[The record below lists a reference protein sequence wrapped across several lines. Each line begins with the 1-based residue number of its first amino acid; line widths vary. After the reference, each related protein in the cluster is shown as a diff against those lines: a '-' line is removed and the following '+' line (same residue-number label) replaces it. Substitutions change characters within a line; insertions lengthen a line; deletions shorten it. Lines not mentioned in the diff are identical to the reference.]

1 MSHYKSNVRDIEFNL
16 FEVLGREAILGT
28 EPYADLD
35 RETVSAILAEA
46 DHLARTKLAESFN
59 DGDLPVFD
67 PKTHSVTVP
76 ESLKRSFRALMDSGA
91 WQLELPAELGGQ
103 LTPPSVQ
110 WAVSELNIGAN
121 PSTALYSAGPKF
133 AYLIWAVGNER
144 DRRIAEIMIER
155 QWGATMVLTEP
166 DAGSDVGAGRTRAV
180 PQPDGTWHIE
190 GVKRF
195 ITAAEHDLTENIIH
209 LVLARPHGVEGVGG
223 PGTKGLSLFLVP
235 KFHFDL
241 ETGELTGERNGVFAS
256 NLEKKMGIKGSTTCE
271 LTFGDADVPAKGW
284 LLGEVHDGIA
294 QMFNVIEHAR
304 MLVGT
309 KAIATLSTGYLN
321 ALEYAKTRVQ
331 GPDLVRAAD
340 KTAPRVTITHHPD
353 VRRSLIT
360 QKSFTEG
367 LRALLLFAATV
378 QDRNAIARA
387 RGTVDDAA
395 QRLNNLLLPIVK
407 GYGSERSWVL
417 LGTESLQTFGGSGFL
432 TDYPIEQYVRD
443 AKIDTLYEGTTAIQ
457 GQDLFFRKIV
467 KDQGRALGDLSAQIS
482 HWITAEGGNGQLKD
496 ERSLLQ
502 QALDDVGAIVT
513 TMINDLLASGPGIP
527 TAASVGNRAPAV
539 VSQAGAGAPASASGA
554 SNGTQ
559 REPLSS
565 TSVDEVGGSK
575 ARDAQAAQETGD
587 PRNVYKVGLNTTRL
601 LMALGDV
608 ICAWLLLRGAEVA
621 LERLNSELPAEEKS
635 FYEGKVASGRWF
647 ARTVLPKLAAE
658 RAIAEATDLAVMDLP
673 EAAF

>member
-16 FEVLGREAILGT
+16 FEVLGREEILGIA
-28 EPYADLD
+28 PYADLD

-46 DHLARTKLAESFN
+46 DRLAKTKLAESFADG

-67 PKTHSVTVP
+67 PRTHTVTVP
-76 ESLKRSFRALMDSGA
+76 QDVKKSFRALMDSGA
-91 WQLELPAELGGQ
+91 WQLELPMELGGHV
-103 LTPPSVQ
+103 TPPSVQ
-110 WAVSELNIGAN
+110 WAVHELNIGAN
-121 PSTALYSAGPKF
+121 PSVLLYSAGPKF
-133 AYLIWAVGNER
+133 AYALWTTGHER
-144 DRRIAEIMIER
+144 DQRIAKIMIER

-166 DAGSDVGAGRTRAV
+166 DAGSDVGAGRTKAI
-180 PQPDGTWHIE
+180 PQNDGSWQIE

-195 ITAAEHDLTENIIH
+195 ITSGEHDLTENIIH

-223 PGTKGLSLFLVP
+223 PGTKGLSLYIVP

-241 ETGELTGERNGVFAS
+241 ETGELSGERNGVFAT
-256 NLEKKMGIKGSTTCE
+256 NLEKKMGIKGSATCE
-271 LTFGDADVPAKGW
+271 LTFGGTELPAIGW

-294 QMFNVIEHAR
+294 QMFHMIEHAR
-304 MLVGT
+304 MLVGA

-321 ALEYAKTRVQ
+321 ALEYAKVRVQ
-331 GPDLVRAAD
+331 GADLTRAANR
-340 KTAPRVTITHHPD
+340 TAPRVTIAHHPD
-353 VRRSLIT
+353 VRRSLMT
-360 QKSFTEG
+360 QKSFAEG
-367 LRALLLFAATV
+367 LRALLLYAATI

-387 RGTVDDAA
+387 NGTSDHSAE
-395 QRLNNLLLPIVK
+395 RLNDLLLPIVK

-457 GQDLFFRKIV
+457 GQDLFLRKIV
-467 KDQGRALGDLSAQIS
+467 KDQGRALADLSAQITQ
-482 HWITAEGGNGQLKD
+482 WLGAESGNGQLKE
-496 ERSLLQ
+496 ERALLQ
-502 QALDDVGAIVT
+502 QALDDVGAIVAI
-513 TMINDLLASGPGIP
+513 MINDLGRSMPGV
-527 TAASVGNRAPAV
+527 AN
-539 VSQAGAGAPASASGA
+539 
-554 SNGTQ
+554 SN
-559 REPLSS
+559 
-565 TSVDEVGGSK
+565 
-575 ARDAQAAQETGD
+575 

-621 LERLNSELPAEEKS
+621 LDRLNADLTPAEKS
-635 FYEGKVASGRWF
+635 FYEGKVGSGRWF

-658 RAIAEATDLAVMDLP
+658 LAIAEGVDLAIMDLD

>member
-16 FEVLGREAILGT
+16 FEVLGREEILGIA
-28 EPYADLD
+28 PYADLD

-46 DHLARTKLAESFN
+46 DRLAKTKLAESFADG

-67 PKTHSVTVP
+67 PRTHTVTVP
-76 ESLKRSFRALMDSGA
+76 QDVKKSFRALMDSGA
-91 WQLELPAELGGQ
+91 WQLELPMELGGHV
-103 LTPPSVQ
+103 TPPSVQ
-110 WAVSELNIGAN
+110 WAVHELNIGAN
-121 PSTALYSAGPKF
+121 PSVLLYSAGPKF
-133 AYLIWAVGNER
+133 AYALWTTGHER
-144 DRRIAEIMIER
+144 DQRIAKIMIER

-166 DAGSDVGAGRTRAV
+166 DAGSDVGAGRTKAI
-180 PQPDGTWHIE
+180 PQNDGSWQIE

-195 ITAAEHDLTENIIH
+195 ITSGEHDLTENIIH

-223 PGTKGLSLFLVP
+223 PGTKGLSLYIVP

-241 ETGELTGERNGVFAS
+241 ETGELSGERNGVFAT
-256 NLEKKMGIKGSTTCE
+256 NLEKKMGIKGSATCE
-271 LTFGDADVPAKGW
+271 LTFGGTELPAIGW

-294 QMFNVIEHAR
+294 QMFHMIEHAR
-304 MLVGT
+304 MLVGA

-321 ALEYAKTRVQ
+321 ALEYAKVRVQ
-331 GPDLVRAAD
+331 GADLTRAANR
-340 KTAPRVTITHHPD
+340 TAPRVTIAHHPD
-353 VRRSLIT
+353 VRRSLMT
-360 QKSFTEG
+360 QKSFAEG
-367 LRALLLFAATV
+367 LRALLLYAATI

-387 RGTVDDAA
+387 NGTSDHSAE
-395 QRLNNLLLPIVK
+395 RLNDLLLPIVK

-457 GQDLFFRKIV
+457 GQDLFLRKIV
-467 KDQGRALGDLSAQIS
+467 KDQGRALADLSAQITQ
-482 HWITAEGGNGQLKD
+482 WLGAESGNGQLKE
-496 ERSLLQ
+496 ERALLQ
-502 QALDDVGAIVT
+502 QALDDVGAIVAI
-513 TMINDLLASGPGIP
+513 MINDLGMSMPG
-527 TAASVGNRAPAV
+527 AAN
-539 VSQAGAGAPASASGA
+539 
-554 SNGTQ
+554 SN
-559 REPLSS
+559 
-565 TSVDEVGGSK
+565 
-575 ARDAQAAQETGD
+575 

-621 LERLNSELPAEEKS
+621 LDRLNADLTPAEKS
-635 FYEGKVASGRWF
+635 FYEGKVGSGRWF

-658 RAIAEATDLAVMDLP
+658 LAIAEGVDLAIMDLD

>member
-16 FEVLGREAILGT
+16 FEVLGCEEILGT
-28 EPYADLD
+28 GPYADLD
-35 RETVSAILAEA
+35 RETVSAILAEV
-46 DHLARTKLAESFN
+46 DHIAKTKLAESFSDS
-59 DGDLPVFD
+59 DGNLPVYD

-76 ESLKRSFRALMDSGA
+76 EDLKKSFRALMNSGA
-91 WQLELPAELGGQ
+91 WQLELPEELGGQ
-103 LTPPSVQ
+103 PTPPSVQ
-110 WAVSELNIGAN
+110 WAVHELNIGAN
-121 PSTALYSAGPKF
+121 PSAMLYSAGPKF
-133 AYLIWAVGNER
+133 AYALWATGNER
-144 DRRIAEIMIER
+144 DQHIAKIMIER

-166 DAGSDVGAGRTRAV
+166 DAGSDVGAGRTRAI
-180 PQPDGTWHIE
+180 PQSDGTWHIE

-195 ITAAEHDLTENIIH
+195 ITSGEHDLTENIIH
-209 LVLARPHGVEGVGG
+209 LVLARPRGVEGVGG
-223 PGTKGLSLFLVP
+223 PGTKGLSLFVVP

-241 ETGELTGERNGVFAS
+241 KTGELSGERNGVFAT
-256 NLEKKMGIKGSTTCE
+256 NLEKKMGIKASSTCE
-271 LTFGDADVPAKGW
+271 LTFGGTEVPAKGW

-294 QMFNVIEHAR
+294 QMFRMIEHAR

-331 GPDLVRAAD
+331 GADLTQATDR
-340 KTAPRVTITHHPD
+340 TAPRVTITHHPD
-353 VRRSLIT
+353 VRRSLMT

-367 LRALLLFAATV
+367 LRALLLYAATI

-387 RGTVDDAA
+387 NGTTDEAA
-395 QRLNNLLLPIVK
+395 ERLNDLLLPIVK

-432 TDYPIEQYVRD
+432 TDFPIEQYVRD

-467 KDQGRALGDLSAQIS
+467 KDQGSALSDLSVQIIQ
-482 HWITAEGGNGQLKD
+482 WIAAESGNGQLKE
-496 ERSLLQ
+496 ERALLQ
-502 QALDDVGAIVT
+502 QGLDDVAAIVA
-513 TMINDLLASGPGIP
+513 TMINDLGTTVPGVP
-527 TAASVGNRAPAV
+527 H
-539 VSQAGAGAPASASGA
+539 
-554 SNGTQ
+554 SN
-559 REPLSS
+559 
-565 TSVDEVGGSK
+565 
-575 ARDAQAAQETGD
+575 

-601 LMALGDV
+601 LMALGDL

-621 LERLNSELPAEEKS
+621 LERLNAQLSPDEKA

-658 RAIAEATDLAVMDLP
+658 RAIAEATDLAVMDMD

>member
-16 FEVLGREAILGT
+16 FEVLGCEEILGT
-28 EPYADLD
+28 GPYADLD
-35 RETVSAILAEA
+35 RETVSAILAEV
-46 DHLARTKLAESFN
+46 DHIAKTKLAESFSDS
-59 DGDLPVFD
+59 DGNLPVYD

-76 ESLKRSFRALMDSGA
+76 EDLKKSFRALMNSGA
-91 WQLELPAELGGQ
+91 WQLELPEELGGQ
-103 LTPPSVQ
+103 PTPPSVQ
-110 WAVSELNIGAN
+110 WAVHELNIGAN
-121 PSTALYSAGPKF
+121 PSAMLYSAGPKF
-133 AYLIWAVGNER
+133 AYALWATGNER
-144 DRRIAEIMIER
+144 DQHIAKIMIER

-166 DAGSDVGAGRTRAV
+166 DAGSDVGAGRTRAI
-180 PQPDGTWHIE
+180 PQSDGTWHIE

-195 ITAAEHDLTENIIH
+195 ITSGEHDLTENIIH
-209 LVLARPHGVEGVGG
+209 LVLARPQGVGAVGG
-223 PGTKGLSLFLVP
+223 PGTKGLSLFVVP

-241 ETGELTGERNGVFAS
+241 ETGQLSGERNGVFAT
-256 NLEKKMGIKGSTTCE
+256 NLEKKMGIKGSSTCE
-271 LTFGDADVPAKGW
+271 LTFGGTEVPAKGW

-294 QMFNVIEHAR
+294 QMFRMIEHAR

-331 GPDLVRAAD
+331 GADLTRATD
-340 KTAPRVTITHHPD
+340 RTAPRVTITHHPD
-353 VRRSLIT
+353 VRRSLMT

-367 LRALLLFAATV
+367 LRALLLYAATI

-387 RGTVDDAA
+387 NGTTDEAA
-395 QRLNNLLLPIVK
+395 ERLNDLLLPIVK

-467 KDQGRALGDLSAQIS
+467 KDQGSALSDLSVQIIQ
-482 HWITAEGGNGQLKD
+482 WIAAERGNGQLKE
-496 ERSLLQ
+496 ERALLQ
-502 QALDDVGAIVT
+502 QGLDDVAAIVT
-513 TMINDLLASGPGIP
+513 TMISDLGMINDLGTTVPGVP
-527 TAASVGNRAPAV
+527 H
-539 VSQAGAGAPASASGA
+539 
-554 SNGTQ
+554 SN
-559 REPLSS
+559 
-565 TSVDEVGGSK
+565 
-575 ARDAQAAQETGD
+575 

-601 LMALGDV
+601 LMALGDL

-621 LERLNSELPAEEKS
+621 LERLNAQLSPDEKA

-658 RAIAEATDLAVMDLP
+658 RAIAEATDLAVMDMD

>member
-16 FEVLGREAILGT
+16 FEVLGCEEILGT
-28 EPYADLD
+28 GPYADLD
-35 RETVSAILAEA
+35 RETVSAILAEV
-46 DHLARTKLAESFN
+46 DHIAKTKLAESFSDS
-59 DGDLPVFD
+59 DGNLPVYD

-76 ESLKRSFRALMDSGA
+76 EDLKKSFRALMNSGA
-91 WQLELPAELGGQ
+91 WQLELPEELGGQ
-103 LTPPSVQ
+103 PTPPSVQ
-110 WAVSELNIGAN
+110 WAVHELNIGAN
-121 PSTALYSAGPKF
+121 PSVMLYSAGPKF
-133 AYLIWAVGNER
+133 AYALWATGNER
-144 DRRIAEIMIER
+144 DQRIAKIMIER
-155 QWGATMVLTEP
+155 RWGATMVLTEP
-166 DAGSDVGAGRTRAV
+166 DAGSDVGAGRTRAI
-180 PQPDGTWHIE
+180 PQSDGTWHIE

-195 ITAAEHDLTENIIH
+195 ITSGEHDLAENIIH
-209 LVLARPHGVEGVGG
+209 LVLARPQGVGAVGG
-223 PGTKGLSLFLVP
+223 PGTKGLSLFVVP

-241 ETGELTGERNGVFAS
+241 ETGQLSGERNGVFAT
-256 NLEKKMGIKGSTTCE
+256 NLEKKMGIKGSSTCE
-271 LTFGDADVPAKGW
+271 LTFGGTEVPAKGW

-294 QMFNVIEHAR
+294 QMFRMIEHAR

-331 GPDLVRAAD
+331 GADLTQATDR
-340 KTAPRVTITHHPD
+340 TAPRVTITHHPD
-353 VRRSLIT
+353 VRRSLMT

-367 LRALLLFAATV
+367 LRALLLYAATI

-387 RGTVDDAA
+387 NGTTDEAA
-395 QRLNNLLLPIVK
+395 ERLNDLLLPIVK

-467 KDQGRALGDLSAQIS
+467 KDQGSALSDLSVQIIQ
-482 HWITAEGGNGQLKD
+482 WIAAESGNGQLKE
-496 ERSLLQ
+496 ERALLQ
-502 QALDDVGAIVT
+502 QGLDDVAAIVAIMISDLG
-513 TMINDLLASGPGIP
+513 MINDLGTTVPGVP
-527 TAASVGNRAPAV
+527 H
-539 VSQAGAGAPASASGA
+539 
-554 SNGTQ
+554 SN
-559 REPLSS
+559 
-565 TSVDEVGGSK
+565 
-575 ARDAQAAQETGD
+575 

-601 LMALGDV
+601 LMALGDL

-621 LERLNSELPAEEKS
+621 LERLNAQLSPDEKA

-658 RAIAEATDLAVMDLP
+658 RAIAAATDLAVMDMD

>member
-16 FEVLGREAILGT
+16 FEVLGREEILGT

-35 RETVSAILAEA
+35 RETVSAILAGA
-46 DHLARTKLAESFN
+46 DHLARTKLAESFTER
-59 DGDLPVFD
+59 DLPVFD

-76 ESLKRSFRALMDSGA
+76 ESLKKSFRALMDSGA
-91 WQLELPAELGGQ
+91 WQLELPPELGGQ

-110 WAVSELNIGAN
+110 WAIHELNIGAN
-121 PSTALYSAGPKF
+121 PSAALYTAGPKF
-133 AYLIWAVGNER
+133 GYMLWAVGNER

-166 DAGSDVGAGRTRAV
+166 DAGSDVGAGRTQAI
-180 PQPDGTWHIE
+180 PQPDGRWHIE

-195 ITAAEHDLTENIIH
+195 ITAGEHDLTENIIH
-209 LVLARPHGVEGVGG
+209 LVLARPQGVAGVGG

-241 ETGELTGERNGVFAS
+241 ATGELTGERNGVFAT
-256 NLEKKMGIKGSTTCE
+256 NLEKKMGIKASTTCE
-271 LTFGDADVPAKGW
+271 LAFGDAGVPAKGW
-284 LLGEVHDGIA
+284 LLGEVHNGIA
-294 QMFNVIEHAR
+294 QMFHVIEHAR
-304 MLVGT
+304 MLVGA

-331 GPDLVRAAD
+331 GADLTRAAD
-340 KTAPRVTITHHPD
+340 RTAPRVTITHHPD

-387 RGTVDDAA
+387 RGTVDEAA

-482 HWITAEGGNGQLKD
+482 HWITAEGGNGQLKE
-496 ERSLLQ
+496 ERGLLQ
-502 QALDDVGAIVT
+502 RALHDVGAIVA
-513 TMINDLLASGPGIP
+513 TMINDLRASAPGTP
-527 TAASVGNRAPAV
+527 RAASVGNRAPAV
-539 VSQAGAGAPASASGA
+539 LRRREQRRFSSASD
-554 SNGTQ
+554 
-559 REPLSS
+559 
-565 TSVDEVGGSK
+565 DEVGGSK
-575 ARDAQAAQETGD
+575 ARDARAAQEIAD
-587 PRNVYKVGLNTTRL
+587 PRNIYKVGLNTTRL

-621 LERLNSELPAEEKS
+621 LERLNSELTAEEKS